1 MVREKISK
9 SLGPAGL
16 LLRGGFAPG
25 PEDRLPALPGGRAAG
40 TLLLVGNAGP
50 ALWQAFAGSPE
61 IRDGKPHPMNRWT
74 RRLVDAAA
82 AVADGRALY
91 PFDADPPWPF
101 QRWARRAEP
110 VHPSPIG
117 LLIHP
122 EYGLWHAYRAA
133 ILLAERVALP
143 EPPAMPSPCDKCR
156 EKPCLST
163 CPVGAF
169 TAAGYAV
176 AACLNH
182 LEVPAGEDCVEQGCR
197 ARRACP
203 VGAAYRQEPAQAGF
217 HMRAFIAAARARGG

>member
-1 MVREKISK
+1 MVREKIAKALS
-9 SLGPAGL
+9 AVGL
-16 LLRGGFAPG
+16 MLRGGFAPEPADG
-25 PEDRLPALPGGRAAG
+25 LPMLSGGRPSR
-40 TLLLVGNAGP
+40 TVMLVGNAGP
-50 ALWQAFAGSPE
+50 ALWQAFAASPE
-61 IRDGKPHPMNRWT
+61 AADGRPHPLNRWT
-74 RRLVDAAA
+74 RREVDAAA
-82 AVADGRALY
+82 AIVGGVALY

-133 ILLAERVALP
+133 ILLADPLDLP
-143 EPPAMPSPCDKCR
+143 PPAPIPSPCDTCLA
-156 EKPCLST
+156 KPCLST

-169 TAAGYAV
+169 TPAGYAV

-182 LEVPAGEDCVEQGCR
+182 LEVPAGEDCLGAGCR

-217 HMRAFIAAARARGG
+217 HMRAFRTAARAGGH

>member
-1 MVREKISK
+1 MLREKIAN
-9 SLGPAGL
+9 SLVPAGL
-16 LLRGGFAPG
+16 LLRGGFAPR
-25 PEDRLPALPGGRAAG
+25 PEDGLPAVSGGRPAG
-40 TLLLVGNAGP
+40 TLLLVGNAGS
-50 ALWQAFAGSPE
+50 ALWRAFAGSPE
-61 IRDGKPHPMNRWT
+61 IGDGKPHPLNRWT
-74 RRLVDAAA
+74 RRLVDGAATG
-82 AVADGRALY
+82 VGGRALY

-133 ILLAERVALP
+133 VLLAERLDI
-143 EPPAMPSPCDKCR
+143 PPPPPIRRPCDNCA
-156 EKPCLST
+156 EKPCLSS

-182 LEVPAGEDCVEQGCR
+182 LEVPAGEDCVGQGCR

-203 VGAAYRQEPAQAGF
+203 VGAAYRQEPAQADF
-217 HMRAFIAAARARGG
+217 HMRAFVAAARARGG

>member
-1 MVREKISK
+1 MVRETIAKA
-9 SLGPAGL
+9 LAPAGL
-16 LLRGGFAPG
+16 MLRGGFAPE
-25 PEDRLPALPGGRAAG
+25 PADALPALSGRRAPR
-40 TLLLVGNAGP
+40 TVMLVGNAGP
-50 ALWQAFAGSPE
+50 ALWRAFAISPE
-61 IRDGKPHPMNRWT
+61 AADGRPHPLNRWT
-74 RRLVDAAA
+74 RRQVDAATA
-82 AVADGRALY
+82 RVGGAALY

-110 VHPSPIG
+110 VHISPIG

-133 ILLAERVALP
+133 ILLGERLDIP
-143 EPPAMPSPCDKCR
+143 PPAPTPSPCGICPD
-156 EKPCLST
+156 KPCLST

-169 TAAGYAV
+169 TTAGYAV

-182 LEVPAGEDCVEQGCR
+182 LEVPAGEDCLETGCR

-217 HMRAFIAAARARGG
+217 HMRAFRAAARAGGH